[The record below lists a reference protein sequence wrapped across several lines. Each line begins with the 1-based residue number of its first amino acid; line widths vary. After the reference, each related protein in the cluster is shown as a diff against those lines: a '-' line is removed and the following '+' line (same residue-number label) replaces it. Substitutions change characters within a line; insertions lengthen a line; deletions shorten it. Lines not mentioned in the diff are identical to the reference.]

1 MASTRSTR
9 AIVVSTSVLT
19 LVVLSPQGLAQRR
32 GPGPAATTVATPITS
47 APEVQPRPGTVRIDL
62 SRIKAMS
69 IAVQTPAG
77 VETTAAAAPD
87 KIDVHPWQYVV
98 AKTGTQISS
107 VAAPVGKQAWSL
119 PTLISTAD
127 ETGAQLDLEVVVAV
141 DNGLMLRDD
150 GTVFSG
156 DIFVG
161 LIDTK
166 QRASTRALGAPVNV
180 LFTGPVLAI
189 DPSEGVLLNHLSQP
203 FARVSLKARSEGDSV
218 VLKARTAFAEV
229 DVPIPVMRPRLILG
243 ASPGRVQGY
252 GFEAVE
258 VTVQAEGLANPEGM
272 TVTLDATRGRIEPS
286 RMITLNAQGVAS
298 AQLRSEGQGTAV
310 VSATAGVLRAPE
322 PRTVEFVAP
331 VSFLLWAVGGG
342 LLGGFAR
349 LLAKKR
355 RLSPRASTRAVT
367 AGVLLGLLVALA
379 YTQGVKL
386 LAVIP
391 TASSGQALVA
401 MIAAL
406 TAVIDPA
413 EQIKRITTGVSGKD
427 S

>member
-1 MASTRSTR
+1 
-9 AIVVSTSVLT
+9 
-19 LVVLSPQGLAQRR
+19 
-32 GPGPAATTVATPITS
+32 
-47 APEVQPRPGTVRIDL
+47 
-62 SRIKAMS
+62 
-69 IAVQTPAG
+69 
-77 VETTAAAAPD
+77 
-87 KIDVHPWQYVV
+87 
-98 AKTGTQISS
+98 
-107 VAAPVGKQAWSL
+107 
-119 PTLISTAD
+119 
-127 ETGAQLDLEVVVAV
+127 
-141 DNGLMLRDD
+141 
-150 GTVFSG
+150 
-156 DIFVG
+156 
-161 LIDTK
+161 
-166 QRASTRALGAPVNV
+166 
-180 LFTGPVLAI
+180 
-189 DPSEGVLLNHLSQP
+189 
-203 FARVSLKARSEGDSV
+203 
-218 VLKARTAFAEV
+218 
-229 DVPIPVMRPRLILG
+229 VPIPVMRPRLILG
-243 ASPGRVQGY
+243 ASPGTVQGY

-258 VTVQAEGLANPEGM
+258 VTVQAEGLANPEGLS
-272 TVTLDATRGRIEPS
+272 VTLDATKGRIEPS